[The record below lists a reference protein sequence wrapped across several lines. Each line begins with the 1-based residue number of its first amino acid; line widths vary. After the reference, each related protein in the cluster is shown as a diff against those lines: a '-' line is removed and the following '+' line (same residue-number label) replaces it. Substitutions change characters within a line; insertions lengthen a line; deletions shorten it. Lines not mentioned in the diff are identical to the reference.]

1 MSDIIQK
8 ELIEKTNKSIDDILD
23 IPIEKISF
31 DSKVPV
37 DSDLTDSNKVYKGEV
52 SILFADMRNSTK
64 FTDDNSAKTVVKVY
78 RSFLKTITRAIRVC
92 HGNVR
97 DFIGDGVL
105 AVFSDKEIDGK
116 IISSAEQA
124 VIAGKMICTLIDY
137 CLNPKLKDKFDVVI
151 GYGIGICTGTVLAT
165 KVGMRGNEKNPD
177 LENETGTIWIGSC
190 TNYAS
195 KFCGVAISGEIVID
209 KNTYTK
215 QSCSQS
221 WVLTQ
226 KIKGDTIF
234 DCFVSNNNYLEIET
248 DTVPVSIQ
256 TDVMY
261 ISVGEQISAT
271 IAERIDEYDS
281 KIKELALLS
290 DKLDKKQKE
299 LNEKEVAL
307 RKKEN
312 GINLIDEKLRERE
325 ELLNEKYYNDLASVI
340 HHAHCKK
347 AYIVECGEDFWDEQL
362 KLTIAAGKVIGKSK
376 LDVEIE
382 LCYALADIY
391 ENLNS
396 WEKAYDCLCIQA
408 KYHSWIHASTV
419 KECVTKSGHWI
430 KIQKIIEDRIL
441 GNIPYELG
449 KSLRECQEA
458 LRQLGH

>member
-1 MSDIIQK
+1 MNDVINK
-8 ELIEKTNKSIDDILD
+8 ELIEKINKSIDDILD

-31 DSKVPV
+31 ESKVPV
-37 DSDLTDSNKVYKGEV
+37 DSDITDSNKVYKGEV

-105 AVFSDKEIDGK
+105 AIFSDKEIDGE
-116 IISSAEQA
+116 ISSSAEQA

-137 CLNPKLKDKFDVVI
+137 CLNPKLKEKFDVVI

-195 KFCGVAISGEIVID
+195 KFCGVATSGEIVID

-215 QSCSQS
+215 QSCKQI
-221 WVLTQ
+221 WVPTQ
-226 KIKGDTIF
+226 KIKGDTIY
-234 DCFVSNNNYLEIET
+234 DCFVSSNNHLENET
-248 DTVPVSIQ
+248 NTVPVSIQ
-256 TDVMY
+256 TDR
-261 ISVGEQISAT
+261 INNSVREQISTA

-281 KIKELALLS
+281 KTKELALLS
-290 DKLDKKQKE
+290 DKLSKKQKE
-299 LNEKEVAL
+299 LNEKEDAI
-307 RKKEN
+307 RKKET
-312 GINLIDEKLRERE
+312 GINLFNEKLRERE

-362 KLTIAAGKVIGKSK
+362 KSTIDAGKVIGKSK

-391 ENLNS
+391 EKLNS
-396 WEKAYDCLCIQA
+396 WEKAYDYLCIQA

-419 KECVTKSGHWI
+419 KEYVIKSGHWI

-441 GNIPYELG
+441 ENIPYDLG
-449 KSLRECQEA
+449 KSLRECQEVIS
-458 LRQLGH
+458 QLGH

>member
-8 ELIEKTNKSIDDILD
+8 ELVEKTNKSIDDILD
-23 IPIEKISF
+23 VPIEKISF

-37 DSDLTDSNKVYKGEV
+37 DSDITDSNKVYKGDV

-105 AVFSDKEIDGK
+105 AVFSDKEIDGE
-116 IISSAEQA
+116 IISSSEQA

-137 CLNPKLKDKFDVVI
+137 CLNPKLKEKFNVVI

-195 KFCGVAISGEIVID
+195 KFCGVATSGEIVID

-215 QSCSQS
+215 QSCNQS
-221 WVLTQ
+221 WVPTQ
-226 KIKGDTIF
+226 RIKGDAIY
-234 DCFVSNNNYLEIET
+234 DCFISSSNYLEIEAN
-248 DTVPVSIQ
+248 TVPVSIQ
-256 TDVMY
+256 TDL
-261 ISVGEQISAT
+261 INNSVGVQISTAIT
-271 IAERIDEYDS
+271 ERLDEYDS
-281 KIKELALLS
+281 TIKELALLS
-290 DKLDKKQKE
+290 DQLDKKQKE
-299 LNEKEVAL
+299 LNEKENSL
-307 RKKEN
+307 RRKEN
-312 GINLIDEKLRERE
+312 GLNLIDEKLKERE
-325 ELLNEKYYNDLASVI
+325 ELLNEKYYNDLASII
-340 HHAHCKK
+340 HHAHCQK
-347 AYIVECGEDFWDEQL
+347 AYIVECGEDFWDERL
-362 KLTIAAGKVIGKSK
+362 KLTIDAGKVIGKSK
-376 LDVEIE
+376 LDVEID

-391 ENLNS
+391 EKLNS
-396 WEKAYDCLCIQA
+396 WEKAYDYLCIQA

-419 KECVTKSGHWI
+419 KEYIIKSGHWI
-430 KIQKIIEDRIL
+430 KIQKIIDDRIL
-441 GNIPYELG
+441 ETIPYELG
-449 KSLRECQEA
+449 KSLRECQEVI
-458 LRQLGH
+458 RQLGH

>member
-8 ELIEKTNKSIDDILD
+8 ELVEKTNKSIDDILD
-23 IPIEKISF
+23 VPIEKISF

-37 DSDLTDSNKVYKGEV
+37 DSDITDSNKVYKGDV

-105 AVFSDKEIDGK
+105 AVFSDKEIDGE
-116 IISSAEQA
+116 IISCSKQA

-137 CLNPKLKDKFDVVI
+137 CLNPKLKEKFNVVI

-195 KFCGVAISGEIVID
+195 KFCGVATSGEIVID

-215 QSCSQS
+215 QSCNQS
-221 WVLTQ
+221 WVPTQ
-226 KIKGDTIF
+226 RIKGDAIY
-234 DCFVSNNNYLEIET
+234 DCFISSSNYLEIEAN
-248 DTVPVSIQ
+248 TVPVSIQ
-256 TDVMY
+256 TDL
-261 ISVGEQISAT
+261 INNSVGVQISTAIT
-271 IAERIDEYDS
+271 ERLDEYDS
-281 KIKELALLS
+281 TIQELALLS
-290 DKLDKKQKE
+290 DQLDKKQKE
-299 LNEKEVAL
+299 LNENENSL
-307 RKKEN
+307 RRKEN
-312 GINLIDEKLRERE
+312 GLNLINEKLKERE
-325 ELLNEKYYNDLASVI
+325 ELLNEKYYNDLASII
-340 HHAHCKK
+340 HRAHCQK
-347 AYIVECGEDFWDEQL
+347 AYIVECGEDFWDERL
-362 KLTIAAGKVIGKSK
+362 KLTIDAGKVIGKSK
-376 LDVEIE
+376 LDVEID

-391 ENLNS
+391 EKLNS
-396 WEKAYDCLCIQA
+396 WEKAYDYLCIQA

-419 KECVTKSGHWI
+419 KEYIIKSGHWI
-430 KIQKIIEDRIL
+430 KIQKIIDDRIL
-441 GNIPYELG
+441 ETIPYELG
-449 KSLRECQEA
+449 KSLRECQEVI
-458 LRQLGH
+458 RQLGH

>member
-1 MSDIIQK
+1 MNDVINK
-8 ELIEKTNKSIDDILD
+8 ELVEKTNKSIDDILD

-37 DSDLTDSNKVYKGEV
+37 DSDITDSNKVYKGEV

-105 AVFSDKEIDGK
+105 AVFSDKEIDGE

-124 VIAGKMICTLIDY
+124 VVAGKMICTLIDY
-137 CLNPKLKDKFDVVI
+137 CLNPKLKEKFDVVI

-177 LENETGTIWIGSC
+177 LENEMGTIWIGSI

-195 KFCGVAISGEIVID
+195 KFCGVATSGEIVID

-215 QSCSQS
+215 QSCKQT
-221 WVLTQ
+221 WVPTQ
-226 KIKGDTIF
+226 KIKGDTIY
-234 DCFVSNNNYLEIET
+234 DCFVSSNNYLENEAN
-248 DTVPVSIQ
+248 TVPVSIQ
-256 TDVMY
+256 TDR
-261 ISVGEQISAT
+261 INDSVGEQIRTA
-271 IAERIDEYDS
+271 IAERIDQYDS

-299 LNEKEVAL
+299 LNEKEDTL

-312 GINLIDEKLRERE
+312 SINLIDEKLRERE
-325 ELLNEKYYNDLASVI
+325 KLLNEKYYNNLASI
-340 HHAHCKK
+340 IRHAHCKK
-347 AYIVECGEDFWDEQL
+347 AYIVECGEDFWDDQL
-362 KLTIAAGKVIGKSK
+362 KLTIATGKVIGKSK

-382 LCYALADIY
+382 LCYALANIY
-391 ENLNS
+391 EHLNS
-396 WEKAYDCLCIQA
+396 WEKAYNYLCIQA

-419 KECVTKSGHWI
+419 KNYIIKSGHWI
-430 KIQKIIEDRIL
+430 KIQEIINARITE
-441 GNIPYELG
+441 NIPYELG
-449 KSLRECQEA
+449 KSLRECQEVIC
-458 LRQLGH
+458 QLGY

>member
-1 MSDIIQK
+1 MSDITQK
-8 ELIEKTNKSIDDILD
+8 ELVEKTNKSIDDILN

-105 AVFSDKEIDGK
+105 AVFSDKEIDGG

-215 QSCSQS
+215 QSCKQS

-226 KIKGDTIF
+226 KIKGDTIY
-234 DCFVSNNNYLEIET
+234 DCFVSNNNYLEIEA

-261 ISVGEQISAT
+261 NSVGEQISAT
-271 IAERIDEYDS
+271 IAERMDEYDS
-281 KIKELALLS
+281 KITELALLS
-290 DKLDKKQKE
+290 DKLNKKQKE

-325 ELLNEKYYNDLASVI
+325 ELLNEKNYNDLASVI

-362 KLTIAAGKVIGKSK
+362 KLTIDAGKVIGKSK
-376 LDVEIE
+376 LDVEVE

-391 ENLNS
+391 EKLNS
-396 WEKAYDCLCIQA
+396 WEKAYDYLCIQA

-419 KECVTKSGHWI
+419 KEHVIKSGHWI
-430 KIQKIIEDRIL
+430 KIQKIIDDRIL

-458 LRQLGH
+458 IRQLGH

>member
-8 ELIEKTNKSIDDILD
+8 ELVEKTNKSIDDILD
-23 IPIEKISF
+23 ISIEKISF

-37 DSDLTDSNKVYKGEV
+37 DSDLTDSNKVYKGVV

-116 IISSAEQA
+116 IVSSAEQA

-215 QSCSQS
+215 QSCSQA
-221 WVLTQ
+221 WVPTQ

-234 DCFVSNNNYLEIET
+234 DCFVSNNNYLEIEA

-261 ISVGEQISAT
+261 NSVGKQISAT
-271 IAERIDEYDS
+271 ITERIDEYDS
-281 KIKELALLS
+281 KIKDLVLLS

-325 ELLNEKYYNDLASVI
+325 ELLNQKYYNDLASVI
-340 HHAHCKK
+340 HRAHCKK
-347 AYIVECGEDFWDEQL
+347 AYIVECGEAFWDEQL
-362 KLTIAAGKVIGKSK
+362 KLTIDAGKVIGKSK

-391 ENLNS
+391 EKLNS
-396 WEKAYDCLCIQA
+396 WEKAYDYLCIQA

-419 KECVTKSGHWI
+419 KEYVIKSGHWI
-430 KIQKIIEDRIL
+430 KIQRIIDDRIL
-441 GNIPYELG
+441 KSIPYELG

-458 LRQLGH
+458 IRQLGH

>member
-8 ELIEKTNKSIDDILD
+8 ELVEKTNKSIDDILD
-23 IPIEKISF
+23 VPIEKISF

-37 DSDLTDSNKVYKGEV
+37 DSDITDSNKVYKGDV

-105 AVFSDKEIDGK
+105 AVFSDKEIDGE
-116 IISSAEQA
+116 IISSSEQA

-137 CLNPKLKDKFDVVI
+137 CLNPKLKEKFNVVI

-195 KFCGVAISGEIVID
+195 KFCGVATSGEIVID

-215 QSCSQS
+215 QSCNQS
-221 WVLTQ
+221 WVPTQ
-226 KIKGDTIF
+226 RIKGDAIY
-234 DCFVSNNNYLEIET
+234 DCFISSSNYLEIEAN
-248 DTVPVSIQ
+248 TVPVSIQ
-256 TDVMY
+256 TDL
-261 ISVGEQISAT
+261 INNSVGVQISTAIT
-271 IAERIDEYDS
+271 ERLDEYDS
-281 KIKELALLS
+281 TIKELALLS
-290 DKLDKKQKE
+290 DQLDKKQKE
-299 LNEKEVAL
+299 LNEKENSL
-307 RKKEN
+307 RRKEN
-312 GINLIDEKLRERE
+312 GLNLIDEKLKERE
-325 ELLNEKYYNDLASVI
+325 KLLNEKYYNDLASII
-340 HHAHCKK
+340 HHAHCQK
-347 AYIVECGEDFWDEQL
+347 AYIVECGEDFWDKRL
-362 KLTIAAGKVIGKSK
+362 KLTIDAGKVIGKSK
-376 LDVEIE
+376 LDVEID

-391 ENLNS
+391 EKLNS
-396 WEKAYDCLCIQA
+396 WEKAYDYLCIQA

-419 KECVTKSGHWI
+419 KEYIIKSGHWI
-430 KIQKIIEDRIL
+430 KIQKIIDDRIL
-441 GNIPYELG
+441 ETIPYELG
-449 KSLRECQEA
+449 KSLRECQEVI
-458 LRQLGH
+458 RQLGH

>member
-8 ELIEKTNKSIDDILD
+8 ELVEKTNKSIDDILD
-23 IPIEKISF
+23 VPIEKISF

-37 DSDLTDSNKVYKGEV
+37 DSDITDSNKVYKGDV

-105 AVFSDKEIDGK
+105 AVFSDKEIDGE
-116 IISSAEQA
+116 IISSSKQA

-137 CLNPKLKDKFDVVI
+137 CLNPKLKEKFNVVI

-195 KFCGVAISGEIVID
+195 KFCGVATSGEIVID

-215 QSCSQS
+215 QSCNQS
-221 WVLTQ
+221 WVPTQ
-226 KIKGDTIF
+226 RIKGDAIY
-234 DCFVSNNNYLEIET
+234 DCFISSSNYLEIEAN
-248 DTVPVSIQ
+248 TVPVSIQ
-256 TDVMY
+256 TDL
-261 ISVGEQISAT
+261 INNSVGVQISTAIT
-271 IAERIDEYDS
+271 ERLDEYDS
-281 KIKELALLS
+281 TIKELALLS
-290 DKLDKKQKE
+290 DQLDKKQKE
-299 LNEKEVAL
+299 LNEKENSL
-307 RKKEN
+307 RRKEN
-312 GINLIDEKLRERE
+312 GLNLINEKLKERE
-325 ELLNEKYYNDLASVI
+325 ELLNEKYYNDLASII
-340 HHAHCKK
+340 HRAHCQK
-347 AYIVECGEDFWDEQL
+347 AYIVECGEDFWDERL
-362 KLTIAAGKVIGKSK
+362 KLTIDAGKVIGKSK
-376 LDVEIE
+376 LDVEID

-391 ENLNS
+391 EKLNS
-396 WEKAYDCLCIQA
+396 WEKAYDYLCIQA

-419 KECVTKSGHWI
+419 KEYIIKSGHWI
-430 KIQKIIEDRIL
+430 KIQKIIDDRIL
-441 GNIPYELG
+441 ETIPYELG
-449 KSLRECQEA
+449 KSLRECQEVI
-458 LRQLGH
+458 RQLGH

>member
-1 MSDIIQK
+1 MSDIIHK

-37 DSDLTDSNKVYKGEV
+37 DSDITDSNKVYKGEV

-116 IISSAEQA
+116 IVSSAEQA
-124 VIAGKMICTLIDY
+124 VVAGKMICTLIDY
-137 CLNPKLKDKFDVVI
+137 CLNPKLKDKFNVII
-151 GYGIGICTGTVLAT
+151 GYGIGICTGTALAT

-195 KFCGVAISGEIVID
+195 KFCGVATSGEIVID

-215 QSCSQS
+215 QSCNQS
-221 WVLTQ
+221 WVSTQ
-226 KIKGDTIF
+226 KIKGDTIY
-234 DCFVSNNNYLEIET
+234 DCFVSSNNYLEIEVN
-248 DTVPVSIQ
+248 TVPVSIK
-256 TDVMY
+256 TDR
-261 ISVGEQISAT
+261 INNSVGVQISTAIT
-271 IAERIDEYDS
+271 ERLDGYDS

-299 LNEKEVAL
+299 LNEKETAL

-312 GINLIDEKLRERE
+312 GLNLIDEKLKERE

-347 AYIVECGEDFWDEQL
+347 VYVVECGENFWDEQL
-362 KLTIAAGKVIGKSK
+362 KLTIDAGKAIGKSK

-396 WEKAYDCLCIQA
+396 WEKAYDYLCVQA
-408 KYHSWIHASTV
+408 KYYSWIHASTV
-419 KECVTKSGHWI
+419 KEYIIKSGHWI
-430 KIQKIIEDRIL
+430 KIKEIIEARIME
-441 GNIPYELG
+441 NVPYELG
-449 KSLRECQEA
+449 KRLRECQDII
-458 LRQLGH
+458 RQLGH

>member
-1 MSDIIQK
+1 MNDVIHK
-8 ELIEKTNKSIDDILD
+8 DLIEKTNRSIDDILD

-37 DSDLTDSNKVYKGEV
+37 DSNITDSNKVYKGEV

-105 AVFSDKEIDGK
+105 AVFSDKEIDEEK
-116 IISSAEQA
+116 ISSAEQA
-124 VIAGKMICTLIDY
+124 TMAGKMICTLIDY
-137 CLNPKLKDKFDVVI
+137 CLNPKLKEKFDIVI

-195 KFCGVAISGEIVID
+195 KFCGVATSGEIVID

-215 QSCSQS
+215 QSCNQI
-221 WVLTQ
+221 WVPTQ
-226 KIKGDTIF
+226 KIKGDTIY
-234 DCFVSNNNYLEIET
+234 DCFVSSNNHLEIEANA
-248 DTVPVSIQ
+248 VPSSIQ
-256 TDVMY
+256 TDK
-261 ISVGEQISAT
+261 INNSIGEQISTA
-271 IAERIDEYDS
+271 IAERLDEYDL

-299 LNEKEVAL
+299 LNEKEAAL

-325 ELLNEKYYNDLASVI
+325 ELLNEKHYNDLASVI

-362 KLTIAAGKVIGKSK
+362 KSTIDAGKVIGKSK

-382 LCYALADIY
+382 LCYALAYIY
-391 ENLNS
+391 EKLNS
-396 WEKAYDCLCIQA
+396 WEKAYNYLCIQA

-419 KECVTKSGHWI
+419 KEYVIKSGHWI
-430 KIQKIIEDRIL
+430 KIQRIIDDRIL
-441 GNIPYELG
+441 ESIPYELG
-449 KSLRECQEA
+449 KSLRECQEVIH
-458 LRQLGH
+458 QLGH

>member
-1 MSDIIQK
+1 MSDIIRK

-64 FTDDNSAKTVVKVY
+64 FSDDNSAKTVVKVY

-92 HGNVR
+92 QGNVR

-221 WVLTQ
+221 WMLTQ

-261 ISVGEQISAT
+261 ISVGDQISAT

-419 KECVTKSGHWI
+419 KECVIKSGHWI

>member
-1 MSDIIQK
+1 MNDVIHK
-8 ELIEKTNKSIDDILD
+8 DLIEKTNKSIDDILD

-37 DSDLTDSNKVYKGEV
+37 DSDITDSNKVYKGEV

-105 AVFSDKEIDGK
+105 AVFSDKEIDEEK
-116 IISSAEQA
+116 ISSAEQA
-124 VIAGKMICTLIDY
+124 TMAGKVICTLIDY
-137 CLNPKLKDKFDVVI
+137 CLNPKLKEKFDIVI

-165 KVGMRGNEKNPD
+165 KVGMRGNEKNPY

-195 KFCGVAISGEIVID
+195 KFCGVATSGEIVID

-215 QSCSQS
+215 QSCNQT
-221 WVLTQ
+221 WVPTQ
-226 KIKGDTIF
+226 KVKGDTIY
-234 DCFVSNNNYLEIET
+234 DCFVSSNNHLEIEAN
-248 DTVPVSIQ
+248 TVPSSIQ
-256 TDVMY
+256 TDK
-261 ISVGEQISAT
+261 INNSIGEQISTA
-271 IAERIDEYDS
+271 IAERIDEYDT
-281 KIKELALLS
+281 KIKELVLLS

-299 LNEKEVAL
+299 LNEKEAAL
-307 RKKEN
+307 RIKEN
-312 GINLIDEKLRERE
+312 GINLIDKKLRERE
-325 ELLNEKYYNDLASVI
+325 ELLNEKYYNDLANVI
-340 HHAHCKK
+340 HYAHCKK

-362 KLTIAAGKVIGKSK
+362 KSTIDAGKMIGKSK

-391 ENLNS
+391 EKFNS
-396 WEKAYDCLCIQA
+396 WEKAYDYLCIQA

-419 KECVTKSGHWI
+419 KEYVIKSGHWI
-430 KIQKIIEDRIL
+430 KIQRIIDDRIL
-441 GNIPYELG
+441 ETVPYELG
-449 KSLRECQEA
+449 KSLRECQEVI
-458 LRQLGH
+458 RQLGH